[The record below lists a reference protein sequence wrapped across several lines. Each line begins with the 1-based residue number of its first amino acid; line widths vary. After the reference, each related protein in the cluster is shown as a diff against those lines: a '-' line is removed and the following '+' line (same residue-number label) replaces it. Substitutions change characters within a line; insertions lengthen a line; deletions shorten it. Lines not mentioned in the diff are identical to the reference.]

1 MKKIICLV
9 FVLMSMNF
17 YAQQITEVKL
27 KTKDYNLKK
36 AKKQNK
42 IFINSFSV
50 YFEIYKE
57 VADSKQGY
65 KGTRGK
71 VTGDAKVRLGV
82 GLKGVDIDA
91 VQAKTDLLYQ
101 ETITKIKEKGFELVG
116 IEEAKKIEFFEDYLV
131 GKGPFMI
138 EQDHLPGVIQSVPS
152 GYSFMYKD
160 PKKTELGKAV
170 NKLTSKFN
178 FSQYSA
184 KQNISKDLGD
194 VMVMDI
200 NMYVMF
206 TEQPKGG
213 FKLPSSLDK
222 VAKVKIVTNLRLI
235 DNYTVVK
242 SADTE
247 KMGLLGSLGS
257 KGAAVATDVISSVD
271 IVYGKNKIGGSPLAS
286 YTGGLKDPVEILGVM
301 KKDKISAYQRQQ
313 TISPSLNS
321 SAYQNI
327 GGISLATVENRFS
340 KNASWIEVD
349 GEKYSE
355 GLYNVCH
362 VFLEENMKEIFD

>member
-1 MKKIICLV
+1 MTV
-9 FVLMSMNF
+9 FVVK
-17 YAQQITEVKL
+17 AQEISEVKL

-42 IFINSFSV
+42 IFINSFNV

-65 KGTRGK
+65 EGTRGK
-71 VTGDAKVRLGV
+71 VTGSAKVRLGV
-82 GLKGVDIDA
+82 GLKGVDINA

-116 IEEAKKIEFFEDYLV
+116 IEEAKQIEFFEGYLM
-131 GKGPFMI
+131 GTGPVMI
-138 EQDHLPGVIQSVPS
+138 EQDNLPGVIQSVPS

-170 NKLTSKFN
+170 KKLTSKFN
-178 FSQYSA
+178 FSGLSA

-242 SADTE
+242 SADKE

-257 KGAAVATDVISSVD
+257 KGAAVATGVTSSVD
-271 IVYGKNKIGGSPLAS
+271 IIYGKNKIGGSPLAS
-286 YTGGLKDPVEILGVM
+286 YNGGLKDPVEILGIM
-301 KKDKISAYQRQQ
+301 KKDKISAYQKQQ
-313 TISPSLNS
+313 TIAPTLNNP
-321 SAYQNI
+321 AYQKV
-327 GGISLATVENRFS
+327 GGITLATIENRFS
-340 KNASWIEVD
+340 KNASWIDVD
-349 GEKYSE
+349 GEKYSQ
-355 GLYNVCH
+355 GLYNACH
-362 VFLEENMKEIFD
+362 AFLEHNLQEIFD